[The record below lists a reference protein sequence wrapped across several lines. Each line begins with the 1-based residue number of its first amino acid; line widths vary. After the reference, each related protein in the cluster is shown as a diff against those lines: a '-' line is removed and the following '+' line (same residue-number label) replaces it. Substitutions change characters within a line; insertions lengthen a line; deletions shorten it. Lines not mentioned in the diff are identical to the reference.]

1 MSYFPGMKLTKQ
13 GEQLLAKVNGNLNE
27 TINFKRAE
35 LGSGKIDSLDEI
47 RFLTALK
54 EKWKNVSI
62 NDCKVVD
69 GEEVQ
74 VQLEIQFDNA
84 DFTKDMLLNEIG
96 IYAAGKDDI
105 EVLFAYTNALDRGE
119 DLPIAKDNPQSF
131 IINVLIGIT
140 SATKVDA
147 VIDLNSYVSLR
158 KLKEE
163 LDKKEDK
170 ISLKNTAFNK
180 NFGLLEG
187 EVLEGHRLAQA
198 LGLEFAGELNNV
210 NLKQAGKAY
219 WDNVNKSIYK
229 CLVDNTLNYAESTK
243 FEALSNHDLL
253 LKLQNLYKVET
264 YYKTYDGI
272 AYVFKRI
279 GNLIFYNSSNKINSS
294 VVGRAKIFTIDNPRF
309 IPKTDAYICSVV
321 SLSPVFDGSISPTGE
336 IILNFGSS
344 PIQPF
349 IAIQGIGI
357 AKD

>member
-35 LGSGKIDSLDEI
+35 LGSGKIDSTTEI

-54 EKWKNVSI
+54 EKWKNVGIS
-62 NDCKVVD
+62 DCKIID

-96 IYAAGKDDI
+96 IFAAGKDDV

-119 DLPIAKDNPQSF
+119 DLPVAKDNPQSF

-170 ISLKNTAFNK
+170 ILVKNTAFNK
-180 NFGLLEG
+180 NFGVLEG
-187 EVLEGHRLAQA
+187 EILEGHRLAQA
-198 LGLEFAGELNNV
+198 LGLEFAGELNNSD
-210 NLKQAGKAY
+210 LKQAGKAY
-219 WDNVNKSIYK
+219 WDSNNKSIFK
-229 CLVDNTLNYAESTK
+229 CLADNTLNYAD
-243 FEALSNHDLL
+243 SNYYEGISNNDLL
-253 LKLQNLYKVET
+253 LKLQNLFNYEKDQ
-264 YYKTYDGI
+264 YYITSSGH
-272 AYVFKRI
+272 RI
-279 GNLIFYNSSNKINSS
+279 LFNKPFQYAVIQISALINGVREQCTLILKKGQEQII
-294 VVGRAKIFTIDNPRF
+294 KPFTIKYNGDRE
-309 IPKTDAYICSVV
+309 ITG
-321 SLSPVFDGSISPTGE
+321 FDEVYSCFALLI
-336 IILNFGSS
+336 NF
-344 PIQPF
+344 
-349 IAIQGIGI
+349 
-357 AKD
+357 